1 MLVHKVV
8 LFLKKIMFIF
18 GTRPEFIKMYPII
31 MECRKQNLHTIIV
44 NTGQHQEMLDELMV
58 YFKFVEDYDLDIMKK
73 CNGLTDIL
81 CETLKG
87 LEEVMLKEQ
96 PDLVIVHGDT
106 SATLAGSLQAL
117 YQQIPVAHIEA
128 GLRTYNKY
136 SPFPEE
142 MNRQLTGVVADLHF
156 TPTTT
161 TQANLLHE
169 GKDERFIH
177 VVGNSAIDM
186 LKYTLDDTFTHALL
200 DWKKDAKLIL
210 ATVHRHENL
219 DNLQNIFK
227 AFNQI
232 CEQHPDVRIV
242 YPVHMNPCIRNE
254 AKAVLKS
261 PNIKMIEPLS
271 VFTFHNLMKHA
282 YMILTDSGGIQEEAP
297 ALGKPVLVMR
307 DTTERPEGVAA
318 GTLKLIGTNTDVI
331 VHEVGVLLND
341 DVAYQK
347 MARVKNPYG
356 DGTTSE
362 MIVEK
367 IQDFFQTKNV
377 KV

>member
-1 MLVHKVV
+1 
-8 LFLKKIMFIF
+8 
-18 GTRPEFIKMYPII
+18 MYPII